1 MKAGYPIK
9 VLFLASISLT
19 GTLSL
24 WAQPADQLRR
34 ASELFKQANESYSN
48 SRYDDAIAKYSEYIK
63 IRPTVATGW
72 YNRGLAYRQKA
83 EAAMSR
89 PDFDQA
95 LADFSQAIKLD
106 PKDADFWLYRAHVRL
121 RLIPVDF
128 ARQVPAAIAD
138 YSEVIKRRPTSAS
151 GYTGRAQ
158 AYQESNRTVE
168 AMADLNRALQL
179 DPNDYIALYTRG
191 KIHSFDNRYAAA
203 RADLEK
209 AIRLYPQY
217 ESAKSHLAYVN
228 SSDPSRKNTAAAST
242 PPTAST
248 KPVATTSSAAT
259 TDYYRDGFKLADDAE
274 KAGDH
279 RKVIDT
285 VTKTL
290 PTIPMRSK
298 GVPAKDIDTFLYLD
312 LLRKRAKAFLAQKLY
327 KEAQDA
333 YVQATMEAADN
344 MNAFNE
350 KANQEAR
357 SDKGSGGGAI
367 MATVQTASS
376 KIVCKSTFT
385 AVGEWGDII
394 ERDRPNDIAMK
405 LTMSLMMA
413 TMREMCAH
421 SYYMDGV
428 FEEMRA
434 SSYFGA
440 QIKTKQLNT
449 AIERYTEAIGYLK
462 VFRPAYVARA
472 KTYREL
478 GRIDL
483 AIADEKKASELPVK

>member
-1 MKAGYPIK
+1 MIFR
-9 VLFLASISLT
+9 LFLAAIAIAIIFSS
-19 GTLSL
+19 SAH
-24 WAQPADQLRR
+24 AQSAEQLKR
-34 ASELFKQANESYSN
+34 ASELFRQANESYSN

-89 PDFDQA
+89 PDFEKA

-106 PKDADFWLYRAHVRL
+106 PKDADFWLYRGHVRL

-128 ARQVPAAIAD
+128 AKQVPGAIAD
-138 YSEVIKRRPTSAS
+138 YTEAIKRKPTSAA

-158 AYQESNRTVE
+158 AYQETNRLAE
-168 AMADLNRALQL
+168 AMADLNKALQL
-179 DPNDYIALYTRG
+179 DPNDYVALYMRG
-191 KIHSFDNRYAAA
+191 KIHSFDKRYAAS

-209 AIRLYPQY
+209 AIRLNPQY
-217 ESAKSHLAYVN
+217 EVAKIYLNYVN
-228 SSDPSRKNTAAAST
+228 SNDPSRKATAAAAT
-242 PPTAST
+242 PTATPT
-248 KPVATTSSAAT
+248 KPVATTSTTTTAT

-279 RKVIDT
+279 RKVIDI

-290 PTIPMRSK
+290 PTIPMKTK
-298 GVPAKDIDTFLYLD
+298 GVPAKDLDAFLYLD
-312 LLRKRAKAFLAQKLY
+312 LLRKRAKAYLALKLY
-327 KEAQDA
+327 KEAEDA
-333 YVQATMEAADN
+333 YIRSATDAAGN
-344 MNAFNE
+344 MNAFND
-350 KANQEAR
+350 KANEAAR

-367 MATVQTASS
+367 MATVQTSSS
-376 KIVCKSTFT
+376 KIICKSTFV
-385 AVGEWGDII
+385 AIGEWGDII
-394 ERDRPNDIAMK
+394 ERDRPNDMAMR
-405 LTMSLMMA
+405 LTTSIIMA
-413 TMREMCAH
+413 TIREMCAH
-421 SYYMDGV
+421 SYYMDGL
-428 FEEMRA
+428 FEEMRI

-449 AIERYTEAIGYLK
+449 AIERYSEAINYLK

-472 KTYREL
+472 KSYREL